1 MHPPQIILAALRTC
15 AGGIAFLACTTA
27 GADIYRCI
35 APGGETSYRDSP
47 CAAED
52 AMSANITELVQAC
65 STQECQDDRERARAS
80 AEERLQAERAALNEM
95 QDRRLRAEQ
104 HELERRMQLEQLDRL
119 QSLETQLAMQRAAD
133 SGVYYPG
140 YPLYPGAGYPGYGGA
155 GYYHPGIK
163 PCKGVQCAQKPGL
176 RNAHRRHFRKEPAV
190 RSGVSLRRPR

>member
-1 MHPPQIILAALRTC
+1 MHPPQIILAALRTS
-15 AGGIAFLACTTA
+15 AGLVAFLACTTS

-65 STQECQDDRERARAS
+65 SNQECQDDRERARAS
-80 AEERLQAERAALNEM
+80 AVERLQAERAALSEM

-104 HELERRMQLEQLDRL
+104 HELERRLQLEQLDHL
-119 QSLETQLAMQRAAD
+119 QSLEAQLAVQRAAD
-133 SGVYYPG
+133 SGVYYPS

-155 GYYHPGIK
+155 GHFHPGIK
-163 PCKGVQCAQKPGL
+163 PCKGVLCAQKPGFP
-176 RNAHRRHFRKEPAV
+176 NAHRRPFRKEPAV
-190 RSGVSLRRPR
+190 RTGVSVRRSR